1 MQYLLPMLFLLAA
14 TAFGQ
19 GVTMPA
25 QTTPGSRDSSSARSL
40 PVADTAA
47 RATTLPMTD
56 SAHGIGRLRSD
67 STLSP
72 PGPVN
77 PKDTGKA
84 VAKPAAPKDQ
94 QPLKLSK
101 RKFNGRHQ
109 VLLAVFM
116 MVFVIGIVTMAQQW
130 NPR

>member
-1 MQYLLPMLFLLAA
+1 
-14 TAFGQ
+14 
-19 GVTMPA
+19 
-25 QTTPGSRDSSSARSL
+25 
-40 PVADTAA
+40 
-47 RATTLPMTD
+47 MT
-56 SAHGIGRLRSD
+56 
-67 STLSP
+67 
-72 PGPVN
+72 
-77 PKDTGKA
+77 
-84 VAKPAAPKDQ
+84 KPSAPKDQ

>member
-1 MQYLLPMLFLLAA
+1 MLFLLAA

-19 GVTMPA
+19 AVTIPV
-25 QTTPGSRDSSSARSL
+25 QTTPAPRDSSSTRSL
-40 PVADTAA
+40 PVTDTAA
-47 RATTLPMTD
+47 RATGVPIED
-56 SAHGIGRLRSD
+56 STHGIGRLRSD

-84 VAKPAAPKDQ
+84 MTKPSAPKDQ